1 MDTSTSPITK
11 SISQFLHRFHV
22 IIFVVVVL
30 GAVGVGIFLTYQHVL
45 SVDDSQGYTAQ
56 ANNITFDA
64 ATREQLMKLKS
75 STSREPGS
83 PEANEPRGLPIDG
96 RTNPFV
102 E

>member
-1 MDTSTSPITK
+1 MDITTNSITK
-11 SISQFLHRFHV
+11 PISQFLHRFHV

-30 GAVGVGIFLTYQHVL
+30 GAVGAGIFLTYQHVI
-45 SVDDSQGYTAQ
+45 SVDDSKGYTAQ

-64 ATREQLMKLKS
+64 ATREQLAELKS
-75 STSREPGS
+75 PQSRAAGGEN
-83 PEANEPRGLPIDG
+83 ANAPRDLPTDG